1 MITRLVVLAVAAIC
15 FPLCAQ
21 SRDALELSDA
31 WVRAL
36 PPTQSNTAAYLR
48 VHNRGAEPL
57 VVIGASSDIAAR
69 VEIHTTR
76 EVDGMVRMQQ
86 LSQLQLPAG
95 DSVELAPGGIHLMLL
110 DLVRMPAPGQEVRL
124 CLELASA
131 EQACTVA
138 TASKGGP
145 DGGAVDHSHHHH

>member
-1 MITRLVVLAVAAIC
+1 MFLSRFLFVFLLSGLSTLAAAETTV
-15 FPLCAQ
+15 
-21 SRDALELSDA
+21 SEA
-31 WVRAL
+31 WIRAL
-36 PPTQSNTAAYLR
+36 PPTQPVTAAYATIINTGEQPIQLAGAR
-48 VHNRGAEPL
+48 VEGA
-57 VVIGASSDIAAR
+57 GR

-124 CLELASA
+124 CLELASG

-145 DGGAVDHSHHHH
+145 DGDAVDHSHHHH